1 MGYTLSSKHIDT
13 VSGRMEA
20 FMSQA
25 KTDHKGTFDMNIEQ
39 KAVRKPVNQALHGGQ
54 PVERTGV
61 QAAGRRRIFF
71 ALLLMLCLILTGC
84 GGGNLSDAAQE
95 PASNEAF
102 GAEIPS
108 LLDTSSAPVEGQ
120 DETRTPAAVQT
131 AMVYI
136 GTRAEGFAEYPI
148 TYEGE
153 LTPETLIQG
162 IADLTG
168 WDMSLEESVVSGKG
182 GMSVCFSENSALF
195 VGPPEPQKEEFFMFG
210 ADQQAETLLDS
221 VQKTLQEG
229 FTLEGG
235 DPDLL
240 DIWYSLKDSQPLSL
254 PNLGL
259 SWAIDQPYQWTSAIR
274 ES

>member
-1 MGYTLSSKHIDT
+1 
-13 VSGRMEA
+13 
-20 FMSQA
+20 MSQA

-39 KAVRKPVNQALHGGQ
+39 KAVRKPVNQVLHGGQ

-95 PASNEAF
+95 PASNEAL

-108 LLDTSSAPVEGQ
+108 LPDTSSAPVEGQ

-136 GTRAEGFAEYPI
+136 GTRAEGFAAYPI

-153 LTPETLIQG
+153 LIQG

-168 WDMSLEESVVSGKG
+168 WDMSLEEPVVSGKG